1 MIFDRNGIN
10 MLMINESKKK
20 YTMIFKIKKNT
31 ENISVFCGVGG
42 STFIAILK
50 LR

>member
-20 YTMIFKIKKNT
+20 YTMIFKIKKT
-31 ENISVFCGVGG
+31 LKISVFFVELEGFGFC
-42 STFIAILK
+42 FF
-50 LR
+50 